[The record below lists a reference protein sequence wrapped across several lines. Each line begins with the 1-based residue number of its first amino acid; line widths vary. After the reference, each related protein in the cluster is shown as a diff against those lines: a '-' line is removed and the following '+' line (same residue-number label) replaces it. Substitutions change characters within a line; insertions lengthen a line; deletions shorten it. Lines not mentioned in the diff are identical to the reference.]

1 MRADQMAVAASERLW
16 YWTKKE
22 RSAIFLLA
30 QSRTSA
36 VHKGVAL
43 RHETLNGHDAVAPPL
58 S

>member
-1 MRADQMAVAASERLW
+1 MAVAASERLW